1 MVLLLDSALGD
12 VRQSDDTSRAAVSP
26 HGQRDSAEAEVL
38 RLLETHVLTVV
49 GITVTVNEAT
59 A

>member
-1 MVLLLDSALGD
+1 MVLLLNSALGD
-12 VRQSDDTSRAAVSP
+12 VRQPDDTSRAAVSS
-26 HGQRDSAEAEVL
+26 HGQRDSADAEVL

-49 GITVTVNEAT
+49 GITVSINETT